1 MLGVACEEGFVT
13 VVDCSKPLPSSIT
26 GDGDVMPLAHWK
38 AHRSGI
44 HDLAWVKV
52 RAVLVHGVDWGHMAT
67 DAEQHIALSP
77 MRANCKCVSK
87 VQLTPILSLDA
98 HWQDDTQLLTAS
110 ADRSAAL
117 WDTSTGTQLSC
128 FAGHFGG
135 IKTLSTMPGNEAVF
149 ATGEA
154 TWLLL
159 AGHG

>member
-1 MLGVACEEGFVT
+1 MAWIGAT
-13 VVDCSKPLPSSIT
+13 WPLTLSST
-26 GDGDVMPLAHWK
+26 
-38 AHRSGI
+38 
-44 HDLAWVKV
+44 
-52 RAVLVHGVDWGHMAT
+52 
-67 DAEQHIALSP
+67 LSWLLC
-77 MRANCKCVSK
+77 ANCKCVSK
-87 VQLTPILSLDA
+87 VQLMPILSLAA

-154 TWLLL
+154 TWLLS
-159 AGHG
+159 AGHE

>member
-77 MRANCKCVSK
+77 NVQIASAFRKCSSR
-87 VQLTPILSLDA
+87 PSSLL
-98 HWQDDTQLLTAS
+98 LLTG
-110 ADRSAAL
+110 R
-117 WDTSTGTQLSC
+117 TTLSC
-128 FAGHFGG
+128 
-135 IKTLSTMPGNEAVF
+135 
-149 ATGEA
+149 
-154 TWLLL
+154 
-159 AGHG
+159 